1 MVKRERVVMM
11 AGGGLVLAALLY
23 VWLHGKPAST
33 TIAAGPRVAAG
44 AGAGAGGSDLPRIGL
59 DRLTQMPPPVRVG
72 IRDIFDFGPPPTPPP
87 TPIPAATPT
96 PVVAAASPTPVPTPA
111 GPPPPPPVNVKYI
124 GSVEAEKGPKVAFF
138 LTEQKEVLT
147 GQVGDTVMNRF
158 KVVRIGIESVD
169 VQDLGSGQLRRIPLR
184 GN

>member
-1 MVKRERVVMM
+1 MVRRERLLIAV
-11 AGGGLVLAALLY
+11 AGAVALAAALY
-23 VWLHGKPAST
+23 VWLQARSST
-33 TIAAGPRVAAG
+33 ATVAAG
-44 AGAGAGGSDLPRIGL
+44 APVTGPAGPDVPRIGL
-59 DRLTQMPPPVRVG
+59 DRLTQPPAPVPVG
-72 IRDIFDFGPPPTPPP
+72 RRDLFDFASIAAPVGAEDARP
-87 TPIPAATPT
+87 ATPSPT
-96 PVVAAASPTPVPTPA
+96 TAAAAPTPVPTPA
-111 GPPPPPPVNVKYI
+111 GPPPAPPVNVKYI

-169 VQDLGSGQLRRIPLR
+169 VQDVGSGQLRRIPLR

>member
-1 MVKRERVVMM
+1 MVRRDRILLVAA
-11 AGGGLVLAALLY
+11 AGLALLLALIFWRN
-23 VWLHGKPAST
+23 VRPSAAT
-33 TIAAGPRVAAG
+33 VAAGPRVPVPAG
-44 AGAGAGGSDLPRIGL
+44 SELPRIGL
-59 DRLTQMPPPVRVG
+59 DRLRRSSEQVMVG
-72 IRDIFDFGPPPTPPP
+72 RRDIFDFGAPQAPPVTSAPPAAQAPPPTVAAAPP
-87 TPIPAATPT
+87 TPFPT
-96 PVVAAASPTPVPTPA
+96 PV
-111 GPPPPPPVNVKYI
+111 GPPPAPPVNVKYI
-124 GSVEAEKGPKVAFF
+124 GSVEAQKGPKVAFF

>member
-1 MVKRERVVMM
+1 MMVAA
-11 AGGGLVLAALLY
+11 AGVALSLALY
-23 VWLHGKPAST
+23 VWLQGQPSAAT
-33 TIAAGPRVAAG
+33 VAAGPPAPAPAG
-44 AGAGAGGSDLPRIGL
+44 AELPRIGL
-59 DRLTQMPPPVRVG
+59 DRLSHRSAPVAVG
-72 IRDIFDFGPPPTPPP
+72 RRDIFTFGAAPAPVVDLTPRPVAPPSPV
-87 TPIPAATPT
+87 AGTPT
-96 PVVAAASPTPVPTPA
+96 PVPMPT

-169 VQDLGSGQLRRIPLR
+169 VQDLGSGQMRRIPLR

>member
-1 MVKRERVVMM
+1 MVKRERVVVM
-11 AGGGLVLAALLY
+11 AGGALALALGLY
-23 VWLHGKPAST
+23 CWLHGQPAT
-33 TIAAGPRVAAG
+33 TTVAAGPRARAAAG
-44 AGAGAGGSDLPRIGL
+44 VPDLPRIGL
-59 DRLTQMPPPVRVG
+59 DRLSQRPPPVVVG
-72 IRDIFDFGPPPTPPP
+72 RRDIFDFGRPPATPVPETPPP
-87 TPIPAATPT
+87 TPTPAIAEAP
-96 PVVAAASPTPVPTPA
+96 PVPLPT

-124 GSVEAEKGPKVAFF
+124 GSVEAQKGPKIAFF

-184 GN
+184 AN

>member
-1 MVKRERVVMM
+1 MVRRDRIVLISAAAVAL
-11 AGGGLVLAALLY
+11 AGALYLF
-23 VWLHGKPAST
+23 LQARPAGT
-33 TIAAGPRVAAG
+33 TVAAGPRATAG
-44 AGAGAGGSDLPRIGL
+44 AAAPELPRIGL
-59 DRLTQMPPPVRVG
+59 DRLTQRPPPVPVG
-72 IRDIFDFGPPPTPPP
+72 RRDIFDFAPAPAPPVDTTAQAAMPPPTVAPP
-87 TPIPAATPT
+87 
-96 PVVAAASPTPVPTPA
+96 PTPVPTAA

>member
-1 MVKRERVVMM
+1 MVRRNRSV
-11 AGGGLVLAALLY
+11 AILAAGVALALALY
-23 VWLHGKPAST
+23 VWRQGQPAAAT
-33 TIAAGPRVAAG
+33 VAAGPRAAG
-44 AGAGAGGSDLPRIGL
+44 AASADLPRIGL
-59 DRLTQMPPPVRVG
+59 DRLSQRPPPVAVG
-72 IRDIFDFGPPPTPPP
+72 RRDIFDFGAPPAPPVTAAPAVTPP
-87 TPIPAATPT
+87 AAMVTM
-96 PVVAAASPTPVPTPA
+96 PTPVPTPA
-111 GPPPPPPVNVKYI
+111 GPPAPPPVNVKYI

-169 VQDLGSGQLRRIPLR
+169 VQDVGSGQLRRIPLR

>member
-1 MVKRERVVMM
+1 MVRRNRIVVISA
-11 AGGGLVLAALLY
+11 AGVAIALALY
-23 VWLHGKPAST
+23 VWRQGEPSAAT
-33 TIAAGPRVAAG
+33 VAAGPRAAG
-44 AGAGAGGSDLPRIGL
+44 KPAGELPRIGL
-59 DRLTQMPPPVRVG
+59 DRLSQRPPPAPVG
-72 IRDIFDFGPPPTPPP
+72 RRDVFSFGQPPPPPPTAAPVVTP
-87 TPIPAATPT
+87 TPAVAMTPT
-96 PVVAAASPTPVPTPA
+96 PVATPA

-169 VQDLGSGQLRRIPLR
+169 VQDVGSGQLRRIPLR

>member
-1 MVKRERVVMM
+1 V
-11 AGGGLVLAALLY
+11 AILAAGVALALALY
-23 VWLHGKPAST
+23 VWRQGQPAAAT
-33 TIAAGPRVAAG
+33 VAAGPRAAG
-44 AGAGAGGSDLPRIGL
+44 AGAAAELPRIGL
-59 DRLTQMPPPVRVG
+59 DRLSQRPPPVSVG
-72 IRDIFDFGPPPTPPP
+72 RRDIFDFGAPHAPPVTAGPAVTAPPAVVTMPTP
-87 TPIPAATPT
+87 A
-96 PVVAAASPTPVPTPA
+96 PTPA

-169 VQDLGSGQLRRIPLR
+169 VQDVGSGQLRRIPLR

>member
-1 MVKRERVVMM
+1 MVRRNRIVLIVA
-11 AGGGLVLAALLY
+11 AGVALAFALY
-23 VWLHGKPAST
+23 VWRQGRPAAAT
-33 TIAAGPRVAAG
+33 VAAGPRAAG
-44 AGAGAGGSDLPRIGL
+44 AATPELPRIGL
-59 DRLTQMPPPVRVG
+59 DRLSQRPPTVPVGR
-72 IRDIFDFGPPPTPPP
+72 RDIFDFGAPPAPPVTAAPAVTPPP
-87 TPIPAATPT
+87 
-96 PVVAAASPTPVPTPA
+96 VAAVTMPTPVPTPA

-169 VQDLGSGQLRRIPLR
+169 VQDVGSGQLRRIPLR

>member
-1 MVKRERVVMM
+1 MVRRDRIVLVAA
-11 AGGGLVLAALLY
+11 AGLALVLALY
-23 VWLHGKPAST
+23 LWRNAQPSAATV
-33 TIAAGPRVAAG
+33 AAGPRAATP
-44 AGAGAGGSDLPRIGL
+44 AGGELPRIGL
-59 DRLTQMPPPVRVG
+59 DRLTRPSEAATVG
-72 IRDIFDFGPPPTPPP
+72 RRDTFDFGAPPAPPVTAAPPPPPPTLAAAP
-87 TPIPAATPT
+87 TPI
-96 PVVAAASPTPVPTPA
+96 PTPA
-111 GPPPPPPVNVKYI
+111 GPPPPPPANVKYI

-169 VQDLGSGQLRRIPLR
+169 IQDLGSGQLRRIPLR

>member
-1 MVKRERVVMM
+1 LLVAA
-11 AGGGLVLAALLY
+11 AGLALVLALY
-23 VWLHGKPAST
+23 LWRNARPSAATV
-33 TIAAGPRVAAG
+33 AAGPPVPTAAG
-44 AGAGAGGSDLPRIGL
+44 SELPRIGL
-59 DRLTQMPPPVRVG
+59 DRLARPLGPATVG
-72 IRDIFDFGPPPTPPP
+72 RRDIFDFGPPPAPPVTAMPPPPP
-87 TPIPAATPT
+87 TL
-96 PVVAAASPTPVPTPA
+96 AAAPTPVPTPV

-147 GQVGDTVMNRF
+147 GQVGETVMNRF
-158 KVVRIGIESVD
+158 RVVRIGIESVD

>member
-1 MVKRERVVMM
+1 MIV
-11 AGGGLVLAALLY
+11 A
-23 VWLHGKPAST
+23 
-33 TIAAGPRVAAG
+33 AAGIALAIALYAWLQARPSAATVAAG
-44 AGAGAGGSDLPRIGL
+44 APVPVPVGAELPRIGL
-59 DRLTQMPPPVRVG
+59 DRLSHRSGPVTVG
-72 IRDIFDFGPPPTPPP
+72 RRDVFAFGSA
-87 TPIPAATPT
+87 PAPVVTATPAPIAAPPIT
-96 PVVAAASPTPVPTPA
+96 VAVAPTPVPTPA

-169 VQDLGSGQLRRIPLR
+169 VQDVGSGQVRRLPLR

>member
-1 MVKRERVVMM
+1 MLVAA
-11 AGGGLVLAALLY
+11 AGFALVLALY
-23 VWLHGKPAST
+23 FWRNARPSAATV
-33 TIAAGPRVAAG
+33 AAGPPVSTPAG
-44 AGAGAGGSDLPRIGL
+44 SELPRIGL
-59 DRLTQMPPPVRVG
+59 DRLTRSSDLVTVG
-72 IRDIFDFGPPPTPPP
+72 RRDIFDFGAPPAPPVTAGPPRPEPPPTLA
-87 TPIPAATPT
+87 AATPL
-96 PVVAAASPTPVPTPA
+96 PTPV

>member
-1 MVKRERVVMM
+1 MVRRERLLIVV
-11 AGGGLVLAALLY
+11 AGAVALAAALF
-23 VWLHGKPAST
+23 VWRQSRGST
-33 TIAAGPRVAAG
+33 SAAAAGIPVAAP
-44 AGAGAGGSDLPRIGL
+44 AGPDVPAIGL
-59 DRLTQMPPPVRVG
+59 DRLTRPSAPVRVG
-72 IRDIFDFGPPPTPPP
+72 RRDLFDFASIPAPVSAEQAARPAPPPSTL
-87 TPIPAATPT
+87 
-96 PVVAAASPTPVPTPA
+96 AAAPTPVPTPA
-111 GPPPPPPVNVKYI
+111 GPPPPPPINVKYI

-169 VQDLGSGQLRRIPLR
+169 VQDVGSGQVRRLPLR

>member
-1 MVKRERVVMM
+1 MVKRERVVML
-11 AGGGLVLAALLY
+11 AGGAIVLAALLY
-23 VWLHGKPAST
+23 AWLRGEPSAT
-33 TIAAGPRVAAG
+33 TVAAGPRATAS
-44 AGAGAGGSDLPRIGL
+44 AGGLELPRIGL
-59 DRLTQMPPPVRVG
+59 DRLWRGTPPVPIGR
-72 IRDIFDFGPPPTPPP
+72 RDIFDFGQPPAPPVP
-87 TPIPAATPT
+87 DRPVSTPT
-96 PVVAAASPTPVPTPA
+96 PMALVPTPEPTPA

-124 GSVEAEKGPKVAFF
+124 GSVEAQKGPKVAFF

-169 VQDLGSGQLRRIPLR
+169 VQDVGSGQLRRIPLR

>member
-1 MVKRERVVMM
+1 MVRRDRIVAITG
-11 AGGGLVLAALLY
+11 AGVALALALY
-23 VWLHGKPAST
+23 VWRQGQPSAAT
-33 TIAAGPRVAAG
+33 VAAGPRAAG
-44 AGAGAGGSDLPRIGL
+44 APAAELPRIGL
-59 DRLTQMPPPVRVG
+59 DRLTQRRPEVPVGR
-72 IRDIFDFGPPPTPPP
+72 RDIFDFGPPPAPPVTAAPPSTPA
-87 TPIPAATPT
+87 PA
-96 PVVAAASPTPVPTPA
+96 VVTMPTPVPTPA

-169 VQDLGSGQLRRIPLR
+169 VQDVGSGQLRRIPLR

>member
-1 MVKRERVVMM
+1 MLVAA
-11 AGGGLVLAALLY
+11 AGLALVLALFFWRNARPSAAT
-23 VWLHGKPAST
+23 V
-33 TIAAGPRVAAG
+33 AAGPPVSTPA
-44 AGAGAGGSDLPRIGL
+44 GSDLPRIGL
-59 DRLTQMPPPVRVG
+59 DRLRRSSEQVTVG
-72 IRDIFDFGPPPTPPP
+72 RRDIFDFGAAPPP
-87 TPIPAATPT
+87 
-96 PVVAAASPTPVPTPA
+96 PVTA
-111 GPPPPPPVNVKYI
+111 GPPPQAPPPTVAAVPTPFPTPVGPPPAPPVNVKYI
-124 GSVEAEKGPKVAFF
+124 GSVEAQKGPKVAFF

>member
-1 MVKRERVVMM
+1 MM
-11 AGGGLVLAALLY
+11 GAAAGVALALALY
-23 VWLHGKPAST
+23 VWLQVQPSAAT
-33 TIAAGPRVAAG
+33 VAAGPPVPANAG
-44 AGAGAGGSDLPRIGL
+44 AELPRIGL
-59 DRLTQMPPPVRVG
+59 DRLSHRNAPVPVG
-72 IRDIFDFGPPPTPPP
+72 RRDIFDFGAAPAPPVVATPPLAPPPT
-87 TPIPAATPT
+87 
-96 PVVAAASPTPVPTPA
+96 VAAAPTPVPTPA

-158 KVVRIGIESVD
+158 KVIRIGIESVD

>member
-1 MVKRERVVMM
+1 MVRRERLLIVV
-11 AGGGLVLAALLY
+11 AGVVALAALLFA
-23 VWLHGKPAST
+23 WLQSRGST
-33 TIAAGPRVAAG
+33 SAAAAGVPVSG
-44 AGAGAGGSDLPRIGL
+44 PTGPEVPRIGL
-59 DRLTQMPPPVRVG
+59 DRLTQAPAPVRVG
-72 IRDIFDFGPPPTPPP
+72 RRDIFDFASIPAPVGTEQTVRPSPPPT
-87 TPIPAATPT
+87 TI
-96 PVVAAASPTPVPTPA
+96 AAAPTPVPTPV

-169 VQDLGSGQLRRIPLR
+169 VQDVGSGQVRRLPLR

>member
-1 MVKRERVVMM
+1 
-11 AGGGLVLAALLY
+11 
-23 VWLHGKPAST
+23 
-33 TIAAGPRVAAG
+33 
-44 AGAGAGGSDLPRIGL
+44 
-59 DRLTQMPPPVRVG
+59 VRVG
-72 IRDIFDFGPPPTPPP
+72 LRDIFDFGPPPTPPP
-87 TPIPAATPT
+87 TPTPAATPT
-96 PVVAAASPTPVPTPA
+96 PAIVQATPVPLPTSA

-169 VQDLGSGQLRRIPLR
+169 VQDLGSGQVRRIPLR